1 MNRIKCLT
9 NPFVN
14 LFLVSLVNSFYVTIW
29 KNIFAT
35 FSLRRIDIRG
45 GTASSIN
52 INRCWTIESN
62 KKIGKLEIPIKGP
75 CVKNL
80 FLFFFCWR
88 FMLFIS
94 FDSSILLSG
103 NIFEYARLWC
113 DINSIDYFSITQ
125 IMFIILAFC
134 RWRQR
139 QFHLDIFRIQQKY
152 PFDNK
157 KIAIIMQ

>member
-29 KNIFAT
+29 KNIFAI
-35 FSLRRIDIRG
+35 FSLRRIDIRS

-52 INRCWTIESN
+52 INRCWTIGS
-62 KKIGKLEIPIKGP
+62 KKKNIEKLETPIKGP
-75 CVKNL
+75 RVKNL
-80 FLFFFCWR
+80 FFFFCCLR

-94 FDSSILLSG
+94 FDSSILSSG
-103 NIFEYARLWC
+103 NIFEYARFWC

-134 RWRQR
+134 R
-139 QFHLDIFRIQQKY
+139 
-152 PFDNK
+152 
-157 KIAIIMQ
+157 